1 MTVAVMVKVFDG
13 LVLAAD
19 SATTMMLAN
28 GGAQVYNNANK
39 IFHLHRHLPVGGMTW
54 GLGNIGD
61 ASISTIAKDLRRRL
75 MGKDTSYADWKID
88 PDSYTMLEVAER
100 AVEIFYDELYVT
112 EYAAQ
117 PPAPG
122 TAVLGFLISGYSA
135 GVKQPEAWLITIDGT
150 ASRPQPFLAAAYDVS
165 GWVAYAQPEATSR
178 LFNGFDPNL
187 GQALEAVLE
196 QDQWVNAQQVLTAFR
211 RSPTQ
216 AAMPFAD
223 AIALAKFMVDVTIGY
238 SRYLLGP
245 DTVGGR
251 VEVAAINRHE
261 GFKWVSRKH
270 YYSNDINPEEPRH
283 AY

>member
-19 SATTMMLAN
+19 SATTMMLQN

-39 IFHLHRHLPVGGMTW
+39 IFHLHRKLPIGAVTW

-61 ASISTIAKDLRRRL
+61 ASIATISKDLRRRL
-75 MGKDTSYADWKID
+75 MGKDDAYSDWD
-88 PDSYTMLEVAER
+88 LDAGSYTVESVAER
-100 AVEIFYDELYVT
+100 VIEMFYDELFITQYGSDP
-112 EYAAQ
+112 Q
-117 PPAPG
+117 PQVGA
-122 TAVLGFLISGYSA
+122 LGFLVAGYSA
-135 GVKQPEAWLITIDGT
+135 GVKQPEAWLVHVDG
-150 ASRPQPFLAAAYDVS
+150 SGVRPVPSLAASYDVA
-165 GWVAYAQPEATSR
+165 GWVAFAQPEASNR

-187 GQALEAVLE
+187 GVALEAELE
-196 QDQWVNAQQVLTAFR
+196 PSQWAKAEGVMSGFR
-211 RSPTQ
+211 RTPVEP
-216 AAMPFAD
+216 AMPFAD

-245 DTVGGR
+245 DTVGGQ

-270 YYSNDINPEEPRH
+270 YYSSATNPEEPRH